1 MGFLHLLARGCAYVG
16 GIILA
21 AVALVVVTSIV
32 GRTLFGRAVTG
43 DYEWVQIGCAVAVS
57 LCLPLCQA
65 ERGNI
70 IVDFFTVAAGER
82 VKQILDALGAVLL
95 AMTFAVLGIR
105 AGYGGMSLLETGD
118 SMTLL
123 RFYPQWV
130 NYFVLMPGL
139 LLAAVVAFVQAVLIV
154 GNKQHDE

>member
-1 MGFLHLLARGCAYVG
+1 MGFLHLLARAFAYFG
-16 GIILA
+16 GAILA

-32 GRTLFGRAVTG
+32 GRTLFGRVVTG

-57 LCLPLCQA
+57 LCLPLCQV

-70 IVDFFTVAAGER
+70 IVDFFTAAASER
-82 VKQILDALGAVLL
+82 FKRILDALGAMLL

-105 AGYGGMSLLETGD
+105 AGYGGLSLIETGD

-123 RFYPQWV
+123 RFYPLWI
-130 NYFVLMPGL
+130 NYFALMPGL
-139 LLAAVVAFVQAVLIV
+139 LLASVIAFVQAVLMV
-154 GNKQHDE
+154 GNWQYDA